1 MPGKTAPVYKNMR
14 HMRRNFCH
22 ASFQSHPTF
31 NLIFAS
37 KTNKRTEMKRIV
49 LSMLLALGSVAFCMA
64 QEMQEV
70 VYLKNGSII
79 RGTIIEQVPDKS
91 LKIQTNDG
99 SIFAYEMAEV
109 EKITKEQ
116 ATAYENNKRPT
127 PNGNGVKRG
136 YRGFVDL
143 GYAIGR
149 LYNGQKNRMEVTTSH
164 GYQFNPYIYAG
175 LGTGIHYY
183 FSGDTYEDY
192 FIWAVPIFANF
203 RADFMNKKIAPFLDL
218 KIGYIIYNDAE
229 GFYLSP
235 TVGYRF
241 GFNGNLA
248 LNVGVGYN
256 LQQEAKIKFY
266 GGQFSHHASFKL
278 GLEF

>member
-1 MPGKTAPVYKNMR
+1 
-14 HMRRNFCH
+14 
-22 ASFQSHPTF
+22 
-31 NLIFAS
+31 
-37 KTNKRTEMKRIV
+37 MKRIV

-109 EKITKEQ
+109 EKITKTQ
-116 ATAYENNKRPT
+116 ATAHEHNKRLT

-143 GYAIGR
+143 GYAIGK
-149 LYNGQKNRMEVTTSH
+149 LYGAKNRMEVTTSH

-175 LGTGIHYY
+175 LGAGVHYY
-183 FSGDTYEDY
+183 YDDGY
-192 FIWAVPIFANF
+192 FVYNGNGYFDDSKWAVPIFANF

-218 KIGYIIYNDAE
+218 KIGYIIYNDAN

-235 TVGYRF
+235 TFGYRF
-241 GFNGNLA
+241 GLKSNLA

-256 LQQEAKIKFY
+256 LQQAKIKSY
-266 GGQFSHHASFKL
+266 GGGMTFSHHASFKL